1 MFVKSFS
8 LKSFVKEMLV
18 NLTEI
23 AGYGST
29 HPWRGMERL
38 AFEQTVAFINEH
50 CPRAIGVAS
59 QRKLFKLALPQVGD
73 GDLYLEFGVYTG
85 GSINYLARKLPGRAI
100 HGFDSFQGLPED
112 WLTFRADYFSLGGRP
127 PKVRDNVILHQGW
140 FDETLP
146 QFVDIH
152 PGKVAFLHI
161 DCDTYGSTKTLFDHL
176 GPRLVPGSVIVF
188 DDYFNQPGW
197 QEDGHK
203 AFGEF
208 LATSD
213 LEPEYIGYAYKELAV
228 RLK

>member
-8 LKSFVKEMLV
+8 LKSFVKETLF
-18 NLTEI
+18 NLSQV
-23 AGYGST
+23 GSYGRT
-29 HPWRGMERL
+29 HPWQGMEQR
-38 AFEQTVAFINEH
+38 AFESTVAFIEER

-59 QRKLFKLALPQVGD
+59 QRKLFDLVLPQVGS
-73 GDLYLEFGVYTG
+73 GELYLEFGVYTG
-85 GSINYLARKLPGRAI
+85 GSINYLAKKLPGRAI

-112 WLTFRADYFSLGGRP
+112 WLTFRADYFSLGGKP

-146 QFVDIH
+146 HFVDVH
-152 PGKVAFLHI
+152 PGKVALLHI
-161 DCDTYGSTKTLFDHL
+161 DCDTYGSTKTIFDHL

-203 AFGEF
+203 AFSEF
-208 LATSD
+208 LAESP
-213 LEPEYIGYAYKELAV
+213 LEPEYLGYAYKELAV
-228 RLK
+228 RLR